1 MKTALLLL
9 AVAIGLMMGWQV
21 ITDIERPDVRDVV
34 APVAKTQVVSRF
46 DFRAEPVELPD
57 EIPVYE
63 VVGPMVDREGFYE
76 LMKVFGLPG
85 EIGGNDVIWV
95 ARDGGRT
102 LEASL
107 RPGTGYLRYTDE
119 EKLLSER
126 RAAGLLSDEEAI
138 DKARDFLEEH
148 GWLPEGATLSGV
160 DYYEFAEFGAN
171 GELLDE
177 GISAVSVIFE
187 MELAGVPVEG
197 PGAKCSVAFGDYG
210 ELVGAARVWRD
221 LADPTACV
229 ATVSFDSASQEFK
242 ARWPEEAPREGL
254 AEEHHLVTVVVEEM
268 YVAYYAEPGV
278 TPQEMI
284 EPVLVFVG
292 YSQLVDPQGKPVGDV
307 DPFWQKVP
315 LVE

>member
-9 AVAIGLMMGWQV
+9 AVAVGLIVGWQV
-21 ITDIERPDVRDVV
+21 ITDIGRPDLRDEV
-34 APVAKTQVVSRF
+34 APAVKTQIVSRF
-46 DFRAEPVELPD
+46 DFRAEPVVVPE

-63 VVGPMVDREGFYE
+63 VVGPTVDSQGFHE
-76 LMKVFGLPG
+76 LMEVFGLPG
-85 EIGGNDVIWV
+85 EIGGNEDIWV

-102 LEASL
+102 LEASV

-138 DKARDFLEEH
+138 DKARDFLEKRD
-148 GWLPEGATLSGV
+148 WLPEGATLSGV

-177 GISAVSVIFE
+177 GISAISVIFE
-187 MELAGVPVEG
+187 MDLAGVPVEG

-221 LADPTACV
+221 LADPTACA
-229 ATVSFDSASQEFK
+229 ATISFDAALQEFK
-242 ARWPEEAPREGL
+242 ALWPEETPREGL
-254 AEEHHLVTVVVEEM
+254 AEDHRFVTVVVEEM

-278 TPQEMI
+278 TPQKTI

-292 YSQLVDPQGKPVGDV
+292 YSQLVDPEGKPIGDV